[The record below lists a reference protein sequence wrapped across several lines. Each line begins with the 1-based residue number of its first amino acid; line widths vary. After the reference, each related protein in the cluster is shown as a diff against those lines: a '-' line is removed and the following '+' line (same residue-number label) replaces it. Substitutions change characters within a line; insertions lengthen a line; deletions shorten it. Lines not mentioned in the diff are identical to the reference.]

1 MGRVDLG
8 TMRRTEGTAVGKI
21 DQFESVFRAASK
33 SVFEYTPVE
42 LRSVLVI
49 TDLGEYEADR
59 LGGTVRQFLQ
69 VIDGEKVAWRVVHG
83 EEFGTVPDLL
93 ELVEAVR
100 PDLMVTYRHLHS
112 ESWQW
117 PYTLGEYVDVLTQVT
132 TTPVMVLPHP
142 EAQRASDHAL
152 QQTSCV
158 MAMTDHLVGD
168 HRLVNWGVRF
178 TEPGGHLHL
187 AHVQDEAS
195 FERFME
201 VIGRI
206 ASIDTEAARADIMER
221 LLGEPRDYIESCRAT
236 LDEAG
241 VRVTVESVV
250 TIGHRLRE
258 YERLIEEH
266 KVDLL
271 VFNTKDEDQFA
282 MHGLAYPLAI
292 ELRQIPLLML

>member
-1 MGRVDLG
+1 
-8 TMRRTEGTAVGKI
+8 MRRTEGTAVGKI

-33 SVFEYTPVE
+33 SVFEYKPVE
-42 LRSVLVI
+42 IRSVLII

-59 LGGTVRQFLQ
+59 LGGTVRQFLR
-69 VIDGEKVAWRVVHG
+69 VIDGENVAWQVVQG
-83 EEFGTVPDLL
+83 GEFGAVPKLL
-93 ELVEAVR
+93 ELVEAAR

-152 QQTSCV
+152 QQTSRV

-178 TEPGGHLHL
+178 TESEGRLYL
-187 AHVQDEAS
+187 AHVQDEAT
-195 FERFME
+195 FEGFME

-206 ASIDTEAARADIMER
+206 ASIDTDAARVDIMER
-221 LLGEPRDYIESCRAT
+221 LLSEPQDYIESCRAT
-236 LDEAG
+236 LEEVG
-241 VRVTVESVV
+241 VSLTVESIV

-266 KVDLL
+266 QVDLL
-271 VFNTKDEDQFA
+271 VFNTKDEDQLA

>member
-1 MGRVDLG
+1 MGRVDSG

-21 DQFESVFRAASK
+21 GQFESVFRAASK

-59 LGGTVRQFLQ
+59 LGRTVRQFLQ
-69 VIDGEKVAWRVVHG
+69 VIDGENVAWRVVHG

-187 AHVQDEAS
+187 AHVQDDAS

-206 ASIDTEAARADIMER
+206 ASIDTEAARVDIMER

-271 VFNTKDEDQFA
+271 VFNTKDEDQLA

>member
-1 MGRVDLG
+1 MQL
-8 TMRRTEGTAVGKI
+8 
-21 DQFESVFRAASK
+21 
-33 SVFEYTPVE
+33 
-42 LRSVLVI
+42 
-49 TDLGEYEADR
+49 
-59 LGGTVRQFLQ
+59 
-69 VIDGEKVAWRVVHG
+69 
-83 EEFGTVPDLL
+83 
-93 ELVEAVR
+93 
-100 PDLMVTYRHLHS
+100 
-112 ESWQW
+112 
-117 PYTLGEYVDVLTQVT
+117 DVLTQVT
-132 TTPVMVLPHP
+132 TTPVIVLPHP
-142 EAQRASDHAL
+142 EAQRASEHAL
-152 QQTSCV
+152 QGTSCV

-178 TEPGGHLHL
+178 TEPEGRLHL
-187 AHVQDEAS
+187 AHVQDEAT
-195 FERFME
+195 FERFIE

-206 ASIDTEAARADIMER
+206 ASIDTEPARVNIMER

-241 VRVTVESVV
+241 VPVTVESIV

-271 VFNTKDEDQFA
+271 VFNTKDEDQLA